1 MKKRILALL
10 LSTAMVISCTLPVYA
25 ANESIIVGSEGVP
38 GPLSNDNAAAE
49 LETGDDPSQ
58 EVPQDSSDIIVSNI
72 PERAEDK
79 NIINP
84 EPSSNEDS
92 IAPPLQPGEEN
103 TNNPNTDTP
112 QESESSDETSNEPT
126 LESDKKIMEWGWY
139 YEDDMVDIDKLANK
153 LEFNKEKKTWVLSL
167 STLEDEGYDLE
178 KITNLLPQE
187 LIVTLDG
194 EKDTQQIKIVK
205 WQSETYIKID
215 NENWPQEGTYFF
227 SGELEA
233 GYSIDESLTILVV
246 LERKD
251 EENKTNA
258 AKSTASKTRE
268 KNAIQSRS
276 NSNTVTIG
284 NWTYTLSDG
293 TAAIYSY
300 NGTASSVTVPTTLAY
315 GGINYKLRKIEDSAF
330 ENNTALRTVVL
341 PESISSLGRCVFKN
355 CTNLSSITI
364 NGNIGDCSDRS
375 SGYYSDSYSSFY
387 NTGTNVS
394 SFKVTFGP
402 SVTRIPAFIFAT
414 NSNKSED
421 KYVHITSLIISDNV
435 TEIGRNAFYNCYDL
449 TGISWSKGLRIL
461 GQYSFANNTALKSL
475 SLPPKVTTIED
486 SVFEGCTNLNT
497 VVLPKATSSLGRC
510 VFKNC
515 TNLSSITINGNIGD
529 CSDRS
534 SGYYSDSYSSFYNT
548 GTNVSSFKV
557 TFGPS
562 VTRIPAF
569 IFATNSD
576 KSEDKYVHITSL
588 IISDNVTEIGQNAFY
603 NCYDLTGI
611 SWSKGLRILGRYSF
625 ANNTTLKSLSLPP
638 KVTTI
643 EDSVFEGC
651 TNLNTVVLP
660 KATSSLGR
668 CVFKNCTNLSS
679 ITINGNIGDCSDR
692 SSGYYSDSYSLFYNT
707 GTNVSSFKVTFG
719 SSVTQIPAFIFA
731 TNSDKSNHQY
741 AHIISV
747 TIPASVKTIGEYA
760 FYNCHN
766 LSSVTVSSKTAVI
779 DENAFGNCKSSL
791 TFKCYYYSPIASYAK
806 ENKYKISYLDLPKVT
821 VSNCVNYSSGIK
833 ITWKKSSSA
842 AGYYIYRRTSSGSYS
857 KVKTITKNSTLSWTD
872 TSVKNK
878 NGTAYYYLVKAYN
891 SSKVSGSA
899 TSKKIVRMNG
909 AAISSLSN
917 KSGKKMYVKWKQN
930 SKATGYQIQYST
942 SKTFSN
948 GNKTTS
954 VSGYKNISKTIS
966 GLSKGKTYYVRI
978 RSYKTVSGT
987 KYYSAWGSSK
997 KVRINK

>member
-58 EVPQDSSDIIVSNI
+58 EVPQDSNNIIVSNI
-72 PERAEDK
+72 PESTEGKD
-79 NIINP
+79 IITP

-139 YEDDMVDIDKLANK
+139 YEDDVSQPDKSS
-153 LEFNKEKKTWVLSL
+153 LELVYNNEKKEWVLIL
-167 STLEDEGYDLE
+167 PILEGYTYDLE
-178 KITNLLPQE
+178 KILDILPKE
-187 LIVTLDG
+187 LDVTLDG
-194 EKDTQQIKIVK
+194 EKNTQQIKITK
-205 WQSETYIKID
+205 WHSDTYIKTD
-215 NENWPQEGTYFF
+215 SKNWPQDGTYYFTA
-227 SGELEA
+227 ELET
-233 GYSIDESLTILVV
+233 GYSIDELIKINVV
-246 LERKD
+246 LEN
-251 EENKTNA
+251 EKTGSMADTTKIIAPKTKKNNA
-258 AKSTASKTRE
+258 NHVSAKA
-268 KNAIQSRS
+268 
-276 NSNTVTIG
+276 NTVTIG
-284 NWTYTLSDG
+284 NWTYAISDG
-293 TAAIYSY
+293 TAAIHSY
-300 NGTASSVTVPTTLAY
+300 NGTAASVTVPSTLTY
-315 GGINYKLRKIEDSAF
+315 GGITYKLNRIENSAF
-330 ENNTALRTVVL
+330 ENNATLRSIVL
-341 PESISSLGRCVFKN
+341 PENITSLGMSVFKN
-355 CTNLSSITI
+355 CTNLSAVTI
-364 NGNIGDCSDRS
+364 NGNIGDCNLNSNGS
-375 SGYYSDSYSSFY
+375 ISHCYASFY
-387 NTGTNVS
+387 NAGTN
-394 SFKVTFGP
+394 
-402 SVTRIPAFIFAT
+402 A
-414 NSNKSED
+414 
-421 KYVHITSLIISDNV
+421 
-435 TEIGRNAFYNCYDL
+435 
-449 TGISWSKGLRIL
+449 
-461 GQYSFANNTALKSL
+461 
-475 SLPPKVTTIED
+475 
-486 SVFEGCTNLNT
+486 
-497 VVLPKATSSLGRC
+497 
-510 VFKNC
+510 
-515 TNLSSITINGNIGD
+515 
-529 CSDRS
+529 
-534 SGYYSDSYSSFYNT
+534 
-548 GTNVSSFKV
+548 
-557 TFGPS
+557 
-562 VTRIPAF
+562 
-569 IFATNSD
+569 
-576 KSEDKYVHITSL
+576 
-588 IISDNVTEIGQNAFY
+588 
-603 NCYDLTGI
+603 
-611 SWSKGLRILGRYSF
+611 
-625 ANNTTLKSLSLPP
+625 
-638 KVTTI
+638 
-643 EDSVFEGC
+643 
-651 TNLNTVVLP
+651 
-660 KATSSLGR
+660 
-668 CVFKNCTNLSS
+668 
-679 ITINGNIGDCSDR
+679 
-692 SSGYYSDSYSLFYNT
+692 
-707 GTNVSSFKVTFG
+707 SSFKVTFG
-719 SSVTQIPAFIFA
+719 SSVTRIPAYIFATGSSKSDDEYAHITSLVISDNVSEIGSDAFFNCYDLSTVSWGKGLKTLGSQCFTNNISLQSLTLPAKVTAIGASAFEGCTYLKTIVLPKSTSALGTSAFKNCTNLSSLTINGNIGDCNLNSNGSISHRYASFYNTGTNASSFKVTFGSSVTSIPAFIFA
-731 TNSDKSNHQY
+731 TDSSKSNHKY
-741 AHIISV
+741 AHITSV
-747 TIPASVKTIGEYA
+747 TIPASVKSIGRYS
-760 FYNCHN
+760 FYNCHD
-766 LSSVTVSSKTAVI
+766 LSSVTVSSKTASV
-779 DENAFGNCKSSL
+779 DESAFENCKSSL

-821 VSNCVNYSSGIK
+821 VSSCVNYSSGIK